1 MATWI
6 IETITS
12 FGYVGIFLLMLVEA
26 VFPPIPSELI
36 IPFAG
41 YSAANGSLSFVGVVI
56 AASLG
61 SVAGMIPWY
70 LAGRLFGLER
80 VRFLAD
86 RYGRWLTL
94 NADEI
99 DLATSWFRR
108 FGPWIVLFGRLL
120 PIIRT
125 LISVPAGLAKMPVPL
140 FFAASLCGIVVWNT
154 LLAGAG
160 YVLAEHYELVEAWL
174 DPLTFVVFAGVVGLY
189 LFRLVTW
196 RPGKAN

>member
-1 MATWI
+1 MAHWI
-6 IETITS
+6 IETIAS
-12 FGYVGIFLLMLVEA
+12 FGYLGIFLLMLVEA

-41 YSAANGSLSFVGVVI
+41 FSAARGDLHIAGVI
-56 AASLG
+56 AAASLG

-70 LAGRLFGLER
+70 LAGRLFGLAR
-80 VRFLAD
+80 VRSLAD
-86 RYGRWLTL
+86 RYGRWFTL

-99 DLATSWFRR
+99 DFATGWFRR
-108 FGPWIVLFGRLL
+108 FGPAIVLFGSLL

-140 FFAASLCGIVVWNT
+140 FFAASLAGILIWNT

-160 YVLAEHYELVEAWL
+160 YLLAEHYHLVEAWL
-174 DPLTFVVFAGVVGLY
+174 DPLTLVLLLAVAALY

-196 RPGKAN
+196 RPGSAR

>member
-1 MATWI
+1 MAHWI
-6 IETITS
+6 IETIAS
-12 FGYVGIFLLMLVEA
+12 FGYLGIFLLMLVEA

-41 YSAANGSLSFVGVVI
+41 FSAARGDLHIAGVI
-56 AASLG
+56 AAASLG

-70 LAGRLFGLER
+70 LAGRLFGLAR
-80 VRFLAD
+80 VRSLAD
-86 RYGRWLTL
+86 RYGRWFTL

-99 DLATSWFRR
+99 DFATGWFHR
-108 FGPWIVLFGRLL
+108 FGPAIVLFGRLL

-140 FFAASLCGIVVWNT
+140 FFAASLAGILIWNT

-160 YVLAEHYELVEAWL
+160 YLLAEHYHLVEAWL
-174 DPLTFVVFAGVVGLY
+174 DPLTLVLLLAVAALY

-196 RPGKAN
+196 RPGSAR

>member
-1 MATWI
+1 MAHWI
-6 IETITS
+6 IETIAS
-12 FGYVGIFLLMLVEA
+12 FSYLGIFFLMLVEA

-41 YSAANGSLSFVGVVI
+41 FSAAQGDLHIAGVI
-56 AASLG
+56 AAASLG

-70 LAGRLFGLER
+70 LAGRLLGLGR
-80 VRFLAD
+80 VRSLAN
-86 RYGRWLTL
+86 RYGRWFTL

-99 DLATSWFRR
+99 DFATGWFRR
-108 FGPWIVLFGRLL
+108 FGPAIVLFGRLL

-140 FFAASLCGIVVWNT
+140 FFAASLAGILIWNT

-160 YVLAEHYELVEAWL
+160 YFLAEHYHLVEAWL
-174 DPLTFVVFAGVVGLY
+174 DPLTLALLVAVAALY

-196 RPGKAN
+196 RPASAR

>member
-1 MATWI
+1 MAHWI
-6 IETITS
+6 IETIS
-12 FGYVGIFLLMLVEA
+12 SLGYLGIFLLMLVEA

-41 YSAANGSLSFVGVVI
+41 FSVINGELNFIGVVA

-70 LAGRLFGLER
+70 LAGRLFGLGR
-80 VRFLAD
+80 VRSLAD
-86 RYGRWLTL
+86 RYGRWFTL

-99 DLATSWFRR
+99 DLAAGWFKR
-108 FGPWIVLFGRLL
+108 FGPAIVLFGRLL

-125 LISVPAGLAKMPVPL
+125 LISVPAGLARMPPPL
-140 FFAASLCGIVVWNT
+140 FFAASLVGIVVWNT

-160 YVLAEHYELVEAWL
+160 YLLAGHYHIVEAWL
-174 DPLTFVVFAGVVGLY
+174 DPVTLAVLVAVVALY
-189 LFRLVTW
+189 AFRLVTW
-196 RPGKAN
+196 RPSSSR